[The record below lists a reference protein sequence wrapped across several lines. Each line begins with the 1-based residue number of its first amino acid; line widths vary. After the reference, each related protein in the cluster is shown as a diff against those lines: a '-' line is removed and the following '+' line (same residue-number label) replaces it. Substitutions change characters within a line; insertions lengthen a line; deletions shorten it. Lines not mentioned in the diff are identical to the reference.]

1 VVGHIRRS
9 LFTDEEDAE
18 AMDRSDVAAVL
29 DGLRFPAYRWEVI
42 AQAQLYGADMVTSR
56 RLHRLPAR
64 LYADC
69 DDVAATVNA
78 TDAAADRRRL
88 AHRRGPVSGPG
99 KGFGV
104 GHGRDRDGR

>member
-1 VVGHIRRS
+1 
-9 LFTDEEDAE
+9 
-18 AMDRSDVAAVL
+18 MDRSDVAAVL

-42 AQAQLYGADMVTSR
+42 AQAELYGTDMVTRR

-69 DDVAATVNA
+69 DDVAAEVLA
-78 TDAAADRRRL
+78 CDAAADRRRR
-88 AHRRGPVSGPG
+88 AHRRGPETCPA

-104 GHGRDRDGR
+104 GHGRERGGR

>member
-1 VVGHIRRS
+1 MNR
-9 LFTDEEDAE
+9 A
-18 AMDRSDVAAVL
+18 DVAAVL

-42 AQAQLYGADMVTSR
+42 AQAELYGTDMVTRR

-69 DDVAATVNA
+69 DDVATTVLA

-88 AHRRGPVSGPG
+88 AHRRGPVSGPA
-99 KGFGV
+99 KSFGA
-104 GHGRDRDGR
+104 GHGRERGGG